1 MHPVS
6 LASPDLADQRLIHG
20 EKLGKLSAGFVL
32 SQDLIN
38 LLIRQLAS
46 HLGTRSQFQQPSRM
60 QVRNL
65 ACHDGHMLNL
75 TADFNVKRAN
85 ALGIAA

>member
-6 LASPDLADQRLIHG
+6 LASPDLANQRLVNG
-20 EKLGKLSAGFVL
+20 EHLRQLSARFVL
-32 SQDLIN
+32 SQNLVN

-46 HLGTRSQFQQPSRM
+46 HLGALRQLQEPTRM
-60 QVRNL
+60 QMLDL